1 MEFRNLEL
9 FLNVA
14 ATGSFSRAA
23 TLAGSTQSS
32 VSKGI
37 AALEAELST
46 RLFDRTGRGVT
57 LTAAGRALLDRA
69 EALVGEI
76 RTLPD
81 LLAEHGAPPTG
92 LVRLGIQPSASW
104 PLVREVLG
112 AAADRLPQVRLLVS
126 EGTTQQIEQWLVEG
140 RCDLAVLSRMPPAAY
155 AESRLLFSV
164 ALEVVGRAGA
174 ADLAGGAV
182 PFSQLARLPL
192 VMASVPNGGRL
203 LLEEQARRRGLH
215 LNVVQEI
222 NSFHLTKR
230 LIEAGT
236 RYTVASRPSVEAE
249 IRAGLLS
256 AAPIV
261 RPGIRQTFH
270 LAVAG
275 RRQAPAAV
283 RRVADL
289 VLEQVARLPDVEM
302 LEAGGRSVPG
312 G

>member
-32 VSKGI
+32 VSKGV
-37 AALEAELST
+37 AALEVALST

-69 EALVGEI
+69 EALIGEI

-92 LVRLGIQPSASW
+92 RVRLGIQPSASW
-104 PLVREVLG
+104 PLVRELLTAV
-112 AAADRLPQVRLLVS
+112 DERLPKVQLLVS

-140 RCDLAVLSRMPPAAY
+140 RCDLAVLSRMPPAAH

-164 ALEVVGRAGA
+164 ALEVVGRADA
-174 ADLAGGAV
+174 EELAVGSV

-192 VMASVPNGGRL
+192 VIASVPNGGRL
-203 LLEEQARRRGLH
+203 LLEEQARRRGLR
-215 LNVVQEI
+215 LNVVREI

-230 LIEAGT
+230 LIESG
-236 RYTVASRPSVEAE
+236 RQFTVASRPSVEAE
-249 IRAGLLS
+249 IRSGVLA

-261 RPGIRQTFH
+261 QPGIRQTFH
-270 LAVAG
+270 LAIAG

-283 RRVADL
+283 RRLADL
-289 VLEQVARLPDVEM
+289 LFEQVARLPDVET
-302 LEAGGRSVPG
+302 ADRTTGSG
-312 G
+312 

>member
-126 EGTTQQIEQWLVEG
+126 EGTTQQIEQLLV
-140 RCDLAVLSRMPPAAY
+140 
-155 AESRLLFSV
+155 
-164 ALEVVGRAGA
+164 
-174 ADLAGGAV
+174 
-182 PFSQLARLPL
+182 
-192 VMASVPNGGRL
+192 
-203 LLEEQARRRGLH
+203 
-215 LNVVQEI
+215 
-222 NSFHLTKR
+222 
-230 LIEAGT
+230 
-236 RYTVASRPSVEAE
+236 
-249 IRAGLLS
+249 
-256 AAPIV
+256 
-261 RPGIRQTFH
+261 
-270 LAVAG
+270 
-275 RRQAPAAV
+275 
-283 RRVADL
+283 
-289 VLEQVARLPDVEM
+289 
-302 LEAGGRSVPG
+302 
-312 G
+312 

>member
-174 ADLAGGAV
+174 AALAGGAV
-182 PFSQLARLPL
+182 AVSQRARLPL

-275 RRQAPAAV
+275 RRQAPATV